1 MNVYLIIGEAN
12 AGKTTVLRHLF
23 GYWKSS
29 KNGRLSR
36 LATKNKGEINIFLK
50 SFSALQEEKTGPREY
65 IQFIKNHSMKP
76 ENVLVPLRID
86 SINNCGRAVDYVRE
100 FEKEGWNIVASVI
113 LESKEKEIYPCCP
126 NCKSVKS
133 RLERGCVPT
142 NKVAYEVR
150 NHFNLY

>member
-1 MNVYLIIGEAN
+1 MNMFLIIGEAD
-12 AGKTTVLRHLF
+12 AGKTTILRHLL

-36 LATKNKGEINIFLK
+36 LATKNKGGINIFLK

-100 FEKEGWNIVASVI
+100 FEKEGWNIVASVV
-113 LESKEKEIYPCCP
+113 LDSTGNENYSHYP

-133 RLERGCVPT
+133 RFESDSVPT
-142 NKVAYEVR
+142 NKVAYDVR
-150 NHFNLY
+150 DHFNWY